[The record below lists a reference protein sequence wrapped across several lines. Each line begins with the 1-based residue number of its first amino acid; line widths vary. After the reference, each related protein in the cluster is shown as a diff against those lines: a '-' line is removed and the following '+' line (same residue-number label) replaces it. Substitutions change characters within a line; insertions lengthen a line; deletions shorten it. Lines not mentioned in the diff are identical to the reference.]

1 MNNNP
6 DFHVCYCWYGGLSGV
21 WTRNNDDEIN
31 DEPLSRMMIQE
42 TILHC
47 LMIDDD
53 FNYNI
58 MTNDFDTD
66 DS

>member
-1 MNNNP
+1 M
-6 DFHVCYCWYGGLSGV
+6 
-21 WTRNNDDEIN
+21 
-31 DEPLSRMMIQE
+31 RMMIQE